1 MKDICGVEDIC
12 GVVFVF
18 GELGEVGC
26 RGSGRGDIAVGRVRL
41 RVDDGGS
48 DHLGAVAGGQSGQV
62 EELVDVT
69 GRDHLC
75 VNEHGHQRHTGH
87 VQHRAGIERECQGSL
102 QHQLG
107 EHQTDAVAGKNR
119 NNRKHNNDCKLTNI
133 CM

>member
-1 MKDICGVEDIC
+1 MKDACGVEDIC

-18 GELGEVGC
+18 GELGEVEY
-26 RGSGRGDIAVGRVRL
+26 RGSGRGDIVLGRVRL

-75 VNEHGHQRHTGH
+75 VNEHGHQSHTGH
-87 VQHRAGIERECQGSL
+87 LQNRAGVEREGQGSL

-107 EHQTDAVAGKNR
+107 EHQTDAVAEK
-119 NNRKHNNDCKLTNI
+119 RKKTKTTDK
-133 CM
+133 